1 MKLDGMS
8 KTLALWQRTLRP
20 VQHRIVWFLIDINAP
35 GMLLQ
40 HGWQLEAA
48 RQLGIHR
55 ITLRRQV
62 QLLVEQGVLVE
73 GKKKGEVML
82 NLKIFASVAD
92 KSKMR
97 MMKAT
102 AAMRR

>member
-1 MKLDGMS
+1 VTQQS
-8 KTLALWQRTLRP
+8 KVPALWQRALRP
-20 VQHRIVWFLIDINAP
+20 VQHRIIWFMLDIGAP

-62 QLLVEQGVLVE
+62 QLLVDEGILVE
-73 GKKKGEVML
+73 GVKKGEVLL
-82 NLKIFASVAD
+82 NLKIFENKAD
-92 KSKMR
+92 RKKIR

-102 AAMRR
+102 RGMIRK

>member
-1 MKLDGMS
+1 MLDIG
-8 KTLALWQRTLRP
+8 
-20 VQHRIVWFLIDINAP
+20 AP

-62 QLLVEQGVLVE
+62 QLLVDEGILVE
-73 GKKKGEVML
+73 GVKKGEVLL
-82 NLKIFASVAD
+82 NLKIFENKAD
-92 KSKMR
+92 RKKIR

-102 AAMRR
+102 RGMIRK